1 MLSNRISNPRSG
13 FLACLPVTFR
23 FMELEFTKMHGLG
36 NDFVVLNGLEREIKL
51 SPDQIR
57 FIADRHFGIGCDQV
71 LLIQRSDNPRM
82 DIRYRIF
89 NAIGDEVEH
98 CGNGIR
104 CVGDYL
110 SRRGYVKDKVI
121 QAETVNGAATIYLED
136 DSRIRVDMGIP
147 RLAPA
152 EIPIKAKTRQPH
164 YELTLS
170 TGVTPV
176 MAVSMGNPHAVLIVP
191 DVDRAPVTTL
201 GPEIQSS
208 EFFPRGVNVGFMQIL
223 DPEHIRLRVYERG
236 VGETLACGTGACAA
250 MVCGRLVNKLANT
263 VDIGVKGGQLTV
275 SWAGE
280 GEPVWMTGPAATV
293 YEGKIKL

>member
-1 MLSNRISNPRSG
+1 MLNLRSG

-23 FMELEFTKMHGLG
+23 YMELEFTKMHGLG
-36 NDFVVLNGLEREIKL
+36 NDFVILNGLDREIVL

-89 NAIGDEVEH
+89 NAAGDEVEH

-110 SRRGYVKDKVI
+110 SRRGYVNGRII
-121 QAETVNGAATIYLED
+121 QAETCNGNATIYLED
-136 DSRIRVDMGIP
+136 DGRIRVNMGMP
-147 RLAPA
+147 RLAPVD
-152 EIPIKAKTRQPH
+152 IPITAATRLPQ
-164 YELTLS
+164 YELKLS
-170 TGVTPV
+170 TGVTPI
-176 MAVSMGNPHAVLIVP
+176 MALSMGNPHAVLIVP
-191 DVDRAPVTTL
+191 DVDRAPVATL

-208 EFFPRGVNVGFMQIL
+208 AFFPRGVNVGFMQIL
-223 DPEHIRLRVYERG
+223 DREHIRLRVYERG

-250 MVCGRLVNKLANT
+250 MVCGRLANKLANT
-263 VDIGVKGGQLTV
+263 VDIGLKGGHLTV
-275 SWAGE
+275 VWAGE
-280 GEPVWMTGPAATV
+280 EEPVWMTGPAATV